1 MNSLLDLYCKSTDMI
16 VAGKLF
22 DTTVLPN
29 LKSLEMFCRIR
40 LLGVEPDEFSYGS
53 DFLSNGYVQTRI
65 MDLFS
70 KNCNFKEALR
80 FFYDASSNN
89 VACWNAIISLAV
101 KSGERWVALNL
112 FRGMC
117 HASLM
122 PDSYTFP
129 SNLTACCVLKELHIG
144 RGVHG
149 WAIKCGATDV
159 FVETAIV
166 DLYAKFGCM
175 SEAFRQSSQMQVHN
189 VVSWTAIISGFVQE
203 DDIIFALKLFK
214 NMRAI
219 GQEIN
224 SYTMTSVLS
233 ACAKPGMIKEAGEIH
248 SLVGDALVN
257 MYAKI
262 GEVGL
267 SELAFS
273 EMKNIKDQSLWA
285 AKLSSFTQNQN
296 SERADL
302 GQGVKPDEYC
312 ISSMLSIMSCLSLG
326 SQIHGYALK
335 SGLVTGSKCGCLE
348 ESCKVFQQLPAKDNV
363 SWTSM
368 ISGFAEHGC
377 KEIHGYAFQLGIG
390 TDTVVGGALVNMYTK
405 CGNLNLASTVFDMLP
420 QKDVFACSSLVLGY
434 AQKDLIEESFL
445 LFHDMLD

>member
-1 MNSLLDLYCKSTDMI
+1 MK
-16 VAGKLF
+16 K
-22 DTTVLPN
+22 
-29 LKSLEMFCRIR
+29 
-40 LLGVEPDEFSYGS
+40 

-248 SLVGDALVN
+248 SLVLKLGLNLDAKVGDALVN

-296 SERADL
+296 SERAVEL
-302 GQGVKPDEYC
+302 F
-312 ISSMLSIMSCLSLG
+312 L
-326 SQIHGYALK
+326 
-335 SGLVTGSKCGCLE
+335 TG
-348 ESCKVFQQLPAKDNV
+348 
-363 SWTSM
+363 
-368 ISGFAEHGC
+368 

>member
-1 MNSLLDLYCKSTDMI
+1 
-16 VAGKLF
+16 
-22 DTTVLPN
+22 
-29 LKSLEMFCRIR
+29 MFCRIR

-53 DFLSNGYVQTRI
+53 VLSACCALRAPIFCKQDFLSNGYVQTRI

-248 SLVGDALVN
+248 SLVLKLGLNLDAKVGDALVN

-296 SERADL
+296 SERAVEL
-302 GQGVKPDEYC
+302 F
-312 ISSMLSIMSCLSLG
+312 L
-326 SQIHGYALK
+326 
-335 SGLVTGSKCGCLE
+335 TG
-348 ESCKVFQQLPAKDNV
+348 
-363 SWTSM
+363 
-368 ISGFAEHGC
+368 

-405 CGNLNLASTVFDMLP
+405 CGNLNLASAVFDMLP

>member
-1 MNSLLDLYCKSTDMI
+1 M
-16 VAGKLF
+16 F
-22 DTTVLPN
+22 E
-29 LKSLEMFCRIR
+29 KSLEMFCRIR

-53 DFLSNGYVQTRI
+53 TRI

-248 SLVGDALVN
+248 SLVLKLGLNLDAKVGDALVN

-296 SERADL
+296 SERAVEL
-302 GQGVKPDEYC
+302 F
-312 ISSMLSIMSCLSLG
+312 L
-326 SQIHGYALK
+326 
-335 SGLVTGSKCGCLE
+335 SKCGCLE

>member
-1 MNSLLDLYCKSTDMI
+1 M
-16 VAGKLF
+16 F
-22 DTTVLPN
+22 E
-29 LKSLEMFCRIR
+29 KSLEMFCRIR

-53 DFLSNGYVQTRI
+53 TRI

-248 SLVGDALVN
+248 SLVLKLGLNLDAKVGDALVN

-296 SERADL
+296 SERAVEL
-302 GQGVKPDEYC
+302 F
-312 ISSMLSIMSCLSLG
+312 L
-326 SQIHGYALK
+326 
-335 SGLVTGSKCGCLE
+335 SKCGCLE

-405 CGNLNLASTVFDMLP
+405 CGNLNLASAVFDMLP

>member
-1 MNSLLDLYCKSTDMI
+1 
-16 VAGKLF
+16 
-22 DTTVLPN
+22 
-29 LKSLEMFCRIR
+29 MFCRIH

-53 DFLSNGYVQTRI
+53 VLSACCALRAPIFCKQVYSLVMKKDFLSNGYVQTRI

-89 VACWNAIISLAV
+89 VACWDAIISLAV

-233 ACAKPGMIKEAGEIH
+233 ACAKPGMIKEAG
-248 SLVGDALVN
+248 
-257 MYAKI
+257 
-262 GEVGL
+262 
-267 SELAFS
+267 
-273 EMKNIKDQSLWA
+273 
-285 AKLSSFTQNQN
+285 
-296 SERADL
+296 
-302 GQGVKPDEYC
+302 
-312 ISSMLSIMSCLSLG
+312 
-326 SQIHGYALK
+326 
-335 SGLVTGSKCGCLE
+335 
-348 ESCKVFQQLPAKDNV
+348 
-363 SWTSM
+363 
-368 ISGFAEHGC
+368 

>member
-1 MNSLLDLYCKSTDMI
+1 MK
-16 VAGKLF
+16 K
-22 DTTVLPN
+22 
-29 LKSLEMFCRIR
+29 
-40 LLGVEPDEFSYGS
+40 

-248 SLVGDALVN
+248 SLVLKVGLNLDAKVGDALVN

-296 SERADL
+296 SERAVEL
-302 GQGVKPDEYC
+302 F
-312 ISSMLSIMSCLSLG
+312 
-326 SQIHGYALK
+326 
-335 SGLVTGSKCGCLE
+335 LVC
-348 ESCKVFQQLPAKDNV
+348 NV
-363 SWTSM
+363 RT
-368 ISGFAEHGC
+368 
-377 KEIHGYAFQLGIG
+377 
-390 TDTVVGGALVNMYTK
+390 
-405 CGNLNLASTVFDMLP
+405 
-420 QKDVFACSSLVLGY
+420 
-434 AQKDLIEESFL
+434 
-445 LFHDMLD
+445 